1 MKSELAEIA
10 VNEMWKKGLCPTVA
24 DIVRLNALGLAAERG
39 DNGEGFDALPR
50 MAFLGDLILTEPT
63 LAKRIWLD
71 TVLAA
76 TKDNYE
82 TRMFVTAYA
91 LNTPDAK
98 LPDAQDVKGA
108 LAAARQFKDA
118 ELLCFSETE
127 IVAAI
132 NIALVGSS
140 PSAQEC
146 GEATDTEIA
155 AAKRAAEVPQPA
167 RSAARAV
174 LASAIRN
181 GISAEAALRETRDA
195 VERMVALSLLS
206 KYGEEYA
213 KSEKLQNVGVF
224 NLTADRIAERLTA
237 EKTARDAKEANNGE
251 AAD

>member
-10 VNEMWKKGLCPTVA
+10 VNEMWSKGLRPSIA

-39 DNGEGFDALPR
+39 DNGEDFDALPR

-76 TKDNYE
+76 VKDNYE
-82 TRMFVTAYA
+82 TRLFVTAYA

-98 LPDAQDVKGA
+98 LPDAHDIRGA
-108 LAAARQFKDA
+108 LAAARQFKGA
-118 ELLCFSETE
+118 ELLAFTETE
-127 IVAAI
+127 VVAAI

-140 PSAQEC
+140 PSVQEF
-146 GEATDTEIA
+146 GEPTDAEIA
-155 AAKRAAEVPQPA
+155 AAKKAAEIPKSA
-167 RSAARAV
+167 RSAARTV

-181 GISAEAALRETRDA
+181 GVSAESALRETRDA
-195 VERMVALSLLS
+195 AERMVALALLS
-206 KYGEEYA
+206 KYGESYA
-213 KSEKLQNVGVF
+213 KSEKLHAVGVF
-224 NLTADRIAERLTA
+224 NRTADKIAERLTA
-237 EKTARDAKEANNGE
+237 EKNAKEAKEDRNGK